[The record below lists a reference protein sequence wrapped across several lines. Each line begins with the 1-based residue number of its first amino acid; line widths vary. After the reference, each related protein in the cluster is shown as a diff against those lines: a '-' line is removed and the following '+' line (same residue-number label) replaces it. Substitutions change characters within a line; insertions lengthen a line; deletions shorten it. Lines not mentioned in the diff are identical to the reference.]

1 MQVGV
6 DDNTRSNRKTKK
18 KKEFK
23 RIRVLGPI
31 GIKIQTSTQINS
43 KEHHCI
49 LIQYDVT
56 ISVNKPELTKTV
68 QQFHAICWRS
78 WKWTPIKDG
87 RLNINFPASYSRY
100 PIAIKTIHK
109 ERKKAIGKKIKNGDG
124 VEREFNKFLK
134 DENRCE
140 TDWYN

>member
-6 DDNTRSNRKTKK
+6 DDNRRSNRKTKK